1 MRKEHSN
8 EKHIEFQQKLL
19 NTKQSDIKIGRDS
32 VPKMTQLSSQ
42 VVQNLDRPIN
52 LNKKGVQ
59 KTYDS
64 SLFTVS
70 KDAQQLLPLGQ
81 KDPKTNH
88 NVESDNSLNN
98 QGITPAPMMMRY
110 EQVIEVSSEKENSS
124 GGSNSNKPPSSEE
137 EKKLSD
143 NSDELKQPVNRSD
156 EGAMIPSVV
165 LVADRKQPN
174 YVSAM
179 LEVRPNP
186 NPFKK
191 FDHKESLM
199 MQPAPSQFVQRM
211 DTPWFNLSQNGI
223 ASRKVVVNLAPS
235 PLDPAYSF
243 SNFNPDASNRVV
255 NKNQKFNFTNG
266 AIPANEEHSFLMNPA
281 PLQNQF

>member
-1 MRKEHSN
+1 M
-8 EKHIEFQQKLL
+8 
-19 NTKQSDIKIGRDS
+19 
-32 VPKMTQLSSQ
+32 
-42 VVQNLDRPIN
+42 
-52 LNKKGVQ
+52 
-59 KTYDS
+59 
-64 SLFTVS
+64 
-70 KDAQQLLPLGQ
+70 
-81 KDPKTNH
+81 
-88 NVESDNSLNN
+88 
-98 QGITPAPMMMRY
+98 
-110 EQVIEVSSEKENSS
+110 IEVSSEKENSS

-165 LVADRKQPN
+165 LVAGRKQPN

-223 ASRKVVVNLAPS
+223 AFRKVVVNLAPS

-255 NKNQKFNFTNG
+255 NKN
-266 AIPANEEHSFLMNPA
+266 
-281 PLQNQF
+281 